1 MILRVKISANY
12 VAAATGQNKLLN
24 KLSNN
29 RVAEVGLEPTT
40 SCTV

>member
-1 MILRVKISANY
+1 MLPLQLDK
-12 VAAATGQNKLLN
+12 NKLLN

-29 RVAEVGLEPTT
+29 IVAEVGLEPTT